1 MGMETKKARKTALI
15 IAIVVIGVGILTYL
29 VSFLIRGYRPG
40 LNQKGL
46 GLMPTGLLV
55 ADSDPE
61 GASVYINDKLATATN
76 DTINLS
82 PEHYKIRIEKDGYL
96 PWQKT
101 ITIKKEVVSQTNA
114 TLFRTTSDL
123 KPLTNTGAINPTSSP
138 DKSKIIYAVAKASEK
153 RKNGVWLLDLTS
165 NLPINRAN
173 TKQLTGPIAN
183 LNWEKAKFIWS
194 PDNKNVILIEVGPN
208 QRVVNAFQIN
218 SSRFTEADQ
227 LIDVS
232 FRLSLILQEWQQEAK
247 EELELKLKKLP
258 EEMVKIATNSA
269 TMINFSSDNEK
280 FFYLAINRVKIADN
294 LIPHPPAR
302 STQPEER
309 ELTPGNLYVYCLKE
323 DTNFLIGSMEEL
335 GISAKEINDDTPVY
349 LQQNKPAPVSW
360 LTDNYLL
367 YIDHEKNEIKV
378 IEADATNRE
387 TVYAGPFE
395 NGFVFPSLTGK
406 GLITLTSLRP
416 DSPGNLY
423 EIKVR

>member
-1 MGMETKKARKTALI
+1 METKRARKTALI
-15 IAIVVIGVGILTYL
+15 IALVVIGVGILTYL

-40 LNQKGL
+40 FNQKRL
-46 GLMPTGLLV
+46 GLTATGLLV

-61 GASVYINDKLATATN
+61 GASVYINDKLATATD

-82 PEHYKIRIEKDGYL
+82 PEDYKIRIEKDGYL

-101 ITIKKEVVSQTNA
+101 ITIKKEVVSQTSA
-114 TLFRTTSDL
+114 TLFRTTTDL

-138 DKSKIIYAVAKASEK
+138 DRSKIIYAVSQASEK
-153 RKNGVWLLDLTS
+153 RKNGVWLLDLSS

-173 TKQLTGPIAN
+173 TKQLTGSITN
-183 LNWEKAKFIWS
+183 LNWQSAKFIWS
-194 PDNKNVILIEVGPN
+194 PDNKNAILIETGPK
-208 QRVVNAFQIN
+208 QQVVNAFQIN
-218 SSRFTEADQ
+218 TDRFTEADQ

-247 EELELKLKKLP
+247 EELDLKIEKLP
-258 EEMVKIATNSA
+258 EEMANIATTSA
-269 TMINFSSDNEK
+269 TMINFSPDDEK
-280 FFYLAINRVKIADN
+280 LFYLAINQEKIPDN

-309 ELTPGNLYVYCLKE
+309 EIIPGNIYVYCLKE
-323 DTNFLIGSMEEL
+323 DTNFLIGSMAEL
-335 GISAKEINDDTPVY
+335 GISKEEINKDIPIYV
-349 LQQNKPAPVSW
+349 QENKPVAINW
-360 LTDNYLL
+360 LTSNYLL
-367 YIDHEKNEIKV
+367 YLDHEKNEIKV

-387 TVYAGPFE
+387 SIYDGPFE
-395 NGFVFPSLTGK
+395 NGFVFPSPTGK
-406 GLITLTSLRP
+406 SLITLTSLRP